1 MWTNKD
7 DIVLPKNAF
16 WFTDPLTK
24 HVVARFKDRTPSDYS
39 VEVLIRD
46 HNNAEFEAIMN
57 ALKDSKDPVE
67 NNIGIEFLKLYEPYA
82 TGVMSS
88 TYLLDWY
95 YSDYV
100 KNDPSLPVY
109 DESKSQKENMKEL
122 KKGKRPQKRAAD
134 IQIDDLFN

>member
-1 MWTNKD
+1 MWVNKD

-24 HVVARFKDRTPSDYS
+24 NVVARFKDRTPSDYS
-39 VEVLIRD
+39 ADVLIRD
-46 HNNAEFEAIMN
+46 HNNAEFEAIMD
-57 ALKDSKDPVE
+57 ALKNSKDPFE
-67 NNIGIEFLKLYEPYA
+67 NNIAIEFLKLYEPYA

-122 KKGKRPQKRAAD
+122 KKSKRPQKRAND
-134 IQIDDLFN
+134 IQIEDLFK